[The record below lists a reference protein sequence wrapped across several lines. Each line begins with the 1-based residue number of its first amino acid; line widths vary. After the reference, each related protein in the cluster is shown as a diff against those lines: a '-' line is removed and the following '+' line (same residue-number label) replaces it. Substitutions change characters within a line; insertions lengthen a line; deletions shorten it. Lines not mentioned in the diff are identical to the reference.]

1 MAVRESMEYI
11 IEFIRELINDPEGPN
26 AQFTDQQIQDRLDMG
41 RLDIYQ
47 ECLRSADTR
56 TPQGNIE
63 WHDFFS
69 RYAFWEDDYLIQII
83 NGQPN
88 PPDSAE
94 LLVGKFTYIANQ
106 TQPLIITGRVYNVYG
121 VAASLLTSWVATLR
135 GQITSWT
142 ADGTTI
148 QRIGQIRDM
157 RALASDYA
165 SRAWGWGNSTQVKL
179 RRRDLRA

>member
-11 IEFIRELINDPEGPN
+11 IEFVRELINDPSGPN
-26 AQFTDQQIQDRLDMG
+26 EQFSDQTIQDRLDMG

-56 TPQGNIE
+56 TSQGSIE

-69 RYAFWEDDYLIQII
+69 RYGFWEEDYLIQII
-83 NGQPN
+83 NGQHN

-94 LLVGKFTYIANQ
+94 LLVGKFIYEDHQ
-106 TQPLIITGRVYNVYG
+106 SQPLMITGRVYNVYG
-121 VAASLLTSWVATLR
+121 VSASLLTSWVATLR

-142 ADGTTI
+142 ADGTTV

-157 RALASDYA
+157 RNLSMDYA
-165 SRAWGWGNSTQVKL
+165 NRAWGWGNSTQVKL
-179 RRRDLRA
+179 RRRDLRY